1 MARSQSLRAVEF
13 AAFGS
18 SLPMGIAGESEK
30 SRLQRIMEW
39 SNRGVGTP
47 EPNRRR
53 DDEAG
58 TEEEQLIRKKVRGG
72 VQKAKRWLDVLANE
86 VVERETVLKVMRA
99 EGQEQL
105 SNTKLRDQIQQRIK
119 RMKELQNIISR
130 QERINKQSRMEAV
143 LEDPTAC
150 CPATCSVQQQKD
162 KTEATSQANSF
173 SPQSK
178 RLLDHGLSTSQN
190 PPRNHHRYKHTHS
203 AANLPF
209 LEGSSAVN
217 RAMDN
222 WRTMLL
228 KSHLKLH
235 HVDGKTSDLNTTFQN
250 NTVYISNFNAAPVLA
265 ALSTYK
271 EISPLVLK
279 FQPPET

>member
-1 MARSQSLRAVEF
+1 
-13 AAFGS
+13 
-18 SLPMGIAGESEK
+18 MGIAGESEK

-217 RAMDN
+217 RA
-222 WRTMLL
+222 
-228 KSHLKLH
+228 LKLH